1 MNAPNGTAFSR
12 VAVLVDAVSKQQ
24 DYRNNAR
31 DSFRL
36 AERAAS
42 TSDKLRLLNLA
53 EAWMSLADR
62 AEKLASRL
70 LTVVPSA
77 SVR

>member
-1 MNAPNGTAFSR
+1 LY
-12 VAVLVDAVSKQQ
+12 VLVDAVSKEQ

-42 TSDKLRLLNLA
+42 TSDKLRLLKLA

-62 AEKLASRL
+62 ADASAPSL
-70 LTVVPSA
+70 LP
-77 SVR
+77 RG